1 MVLSTKHMLDHL
13 MHHIAI
19 VAQEYLLTSSWSV
32 QKFIKPIFY
41 VAPNLFSGALFG
53 WFVNCGVGFWL
64 LCTRSYILAFCKKDT
79 GPLDLCPYC
88 FPRCFCIYGTSI
100 EVSKAPPRGKE
111 RRHGIFY
118 YHRFLQYPNGSI
130 VVYQVTTL
138 DIRNRVTR

>member
-19 VAQEYLLTSSWSV
+19 VAQEYLLTTFHSSRSV
-32 QKFIKPIFY
+32 QEFIKPIFY
-41 VAPNLFSGALFG
+41 VSPNLFSGALFG
-53 WFVNCGVGFWL
+53 WFVNCGVGFGCFARGPIYL
-64 LCTRSYILAFCKKDT
+64 RSVKMIQAPWTYVHIVFLVVFVFT
-79 GPLDLCPYC
+79 EP
-88 FPRCFCIYGTSI
+88 
-100 EVSKAPPRGKE
+100 SKAPPRGKE

-118 YHRFLQYPNGSI
+118 YHRFLQCLNGSI

>member
-79 GPLDLCPYC
+79 GPVDLCPYC
-88 FPRCFCIYGTSI
+88 FPRCFCIYGTVQSTTRRKR
-100 EVSKAPPRGKE
+100 EKTRHLLLPPLSAVPKRLDS
-111 RRHGIFY
+111 GISGD
-118 YHRFLQYPNGSI
+118 HIGYPE
-130 VVYQVTTL
+130 
-138 DIRNRVTR
+138 